1 MWLEKARQIEE
12 QIIKWRRELH
22 RIPELGFALEKTA
35 TRLGDILKEMGLDP
49 QPCGENGLYADIAA
63 QDTRGDLIGLRSDM
77 DAMPVQEKTG
87 LPFSS
92 ENPGAMH
99 ACGHDAHMAIL
110 LGTARLL
117 LDNREKWKGRVRLIF
132 QPAEELVSGAR
143 QMIAEGVL
151 ENPVPAAIFGLHIWQ
166 QVEKGRIGIKPG
178 VFMAS
183 ADNFSLRVKGKAA
196 HGAMPY
202 QGQDTIAAV
211 ADLIQGLQASLTR
224 VVPTTEPYVLT
235 FGKINGGFKGNIVA
249 EEVVVDGTFRTFSPE
264 VRAIIRDKFKD
275 YRSGIEQGYGVQ
287 TEYKLLNSAPPL
299 INDPELTWKLRN
311 NLEQMMGS
319 EAIYEFGPV
328 LPSEDFAE
336 FASRVPAVFFFL
348 GGGGQNYPYPHHHG
362 KFDIDEGALV
372 LGTAAMLKAV
382 ESYYTGEGK

>member
-1 MWLEKARQIEE
+1 MWLEKAREIEE

-22 RIPELGFALEKTA
+22 RIPELGFDLKKTA
-35 TRLGDILKEMGLDP
+35 ARLGEILQEMGLNP
-49 QPCGENGLYADIAA
+49 RPCGENGLFADIEAENS
-63 QDTRGDLIGLRSDM
+63 QGELIGLRADM
-77 DAMPVQEKTG
+77 DAMPVQEETG

-110 LGTARLL
+110 LGAARLL
-117 LDNREKWKGRVRLIF
+117 IDHPEQWQGRVRLIF

-143 QMIAEGVL
+143 QMIAGGVL
-151 ENPVPAAIFGLHIWQ
+151 ENPEPAAVFGLHIWQ
-166 QVEKGRIGIKPG
+166 QVEKGKIGIKPG

-183 ADNFSLRVKGKAA
+183 ADNFSLTIRGKAA
-196 HGAMPY
+196 HGAMPH
-202 QGQDTIAAV
+202 QGQDTIAAA
-211 ADLIQGLQASLTR
+211 ADLIQGLQAGLTR

-249 EEVVVDGTFRTFSPE
+249 EKVVVDGTFRTFSGE
-264 VRAIIRDKFKD
+264 VRETIREKFKD
-275 YRSGIEQGYGVQ
+275 YRAGIEREYGVE
-287 TEYKLLNSAPPL
+287 TDYELLNSAPPL
-299 INDPELTWKLRN
+299 INDPELTGKLRH
-311 NLEQMMGS
+311 NLEQFLGE